1 MLAGPADNALMAP
14 ASPRLVLEIGLQ
26 SENCREI
33 SEILTTYHNI
43 SVLGDLSDTMTVFQM
58 QKEGM

>member
-26 SENCREI
+26 SENWREI
-33 SEILTTYHNI
+33 TEILTTYHNI
-43 SVLGDLSDTMTVFQM
+43 SVLGDLSDIMTVFQI
-58 QKEGM
+58 

>member
-14 ASPRLVLEIGLQ
+14 ASPRLVPEIGLQ
-26 SENCREI
+26 SENCGEI
-33 SEILTTYHNI
+33 TEILTTFHNI

>member
-14 ASPRLVLEIGLQ
+14 ASPRLVPEIRHQ

-33 SEILTTYHNI
+33 TEILTTFHNI
-43 SVLGDLSDTMTVFQM
+43 SVLGNLSDTMAVF

>member
-14 ASPRLVLEIGLQ
+14 ASPRLVTEIGLQ

-33 SEILTTYHNI
+33 TEIPTTFHNI
-43 SVLGDLSDTMTVFQM
+43 SALGDLSDTMTVFQM